1 MTRKNGDIEALADA
15 RRALKNASG
24 DKECG
29 GKESKKNV
37 VPFYKKMYQ
46 AEGKIDLLS
55 MIAYFVVYTIFNIW
69 YSVKAYELYAMQIAC
84 MEDTQ

>member
-1 MTRKNGDIEALADA
+1 MKGDVEALADA

-29 GKESKKNV
+29 ESKKIV

-46 AEGKIDLLS
+46 AEGKIDLFS

-69 YSVKAYELYAMQIAC
+69 YYVKAYELYAMQIER
-84 MEDTQ
+84 MES